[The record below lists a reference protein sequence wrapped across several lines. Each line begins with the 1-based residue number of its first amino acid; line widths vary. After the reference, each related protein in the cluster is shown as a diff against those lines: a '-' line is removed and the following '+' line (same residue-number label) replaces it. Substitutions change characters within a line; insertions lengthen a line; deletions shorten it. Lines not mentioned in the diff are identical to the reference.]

1 MSTYSDCPPEYEDIQ
16 EYSDELLPCYDSF
29 WMEEL
34 NKKGSYINSKGILMN
49 LELITSQNMIVPIRT
64 GLIFIKDGIKRFVL
78 IVLVGQI
85 TCISEKY
92 HDIAAYLLEKHH
104 KHISSNG
111 YKKIINTATYRNS
124 TSILKLIKSMGKI

>member
-34 NKKGSYINSKGILMN
+34 NKKGSYINSKGILIN
-49 LELITSQNMIVPIRT
+49 PTDYVTKYDHPDQNWIDIHKRWNKKIRANSTS
-64 GLIFIKDGIKRFVL
+64 
-78 IVLVGQI
+78 GQI
-85 TCISEKY
+85 TWCISEKY